1 MKKNLKLKERLGA
14 FFLALLFVLQAVL
27 SLLPVASGSVVH
39 AAVNSIGTWKDE
51 EMIDY
56 DYRFNMKYQPGVTSY
71 ETFGCDNKDR
81 EAFSDHGR
89 SDRDAETVRVSENY
103 KPGSAGIR
111 YNNIG
116 RDAAGNIVDVRLTL
130 MGVQNAEERYDIRTP
145 ISKTENNGGMT
156 FAWKNNE
163 SYPVVGFSRNSI
175 GVFIYSVGSAKVNF
189 QFLKHGTEEVLPVSG
204 HGTIRDIDAAQGVEI
219 PPDSNLQDVYI
230 LEGNDFLKVNGTYV
244 GSQNEAIDPDDKK
257 GWLNMI
263 YDTDNFNLVFSH
275 QEKLDMWDES
285 RANSINKAG
294 ALEKWVQGVKNKYV
308 DESGRTY
315 CETFQGQKFC
325 KGYAYFD
332 FTSYGFGGVEM
343 KKQPEKRVGE
353 TGCTWEEAST
363 ATKEQPFEMKECDE
377 FQYMIQTEVTPNRL
391 KSFVVEDTLEDCLV
405 IDDVS
410 KISVTNDVGQN
421 VTEQFQISTEGQHIV
436 CNARQE
442 YLQDEAF
449 TDNQIYTFTL
459 RVHRRPETEIDAS
472 RYLTEDGYTIFVP
485 NHATMSYERGNGTG
499 GTMDTET
506 VWVKGIIP
514 PELEV
519 SKNTSRYEWMT
530 GDIVDY
536 EVVVTQTKPYVQALN
551 VVVTDEIPAS
561 LQLLEGQYTAQTSAG
576 AAPCTLT
583 RQGENGWRVEC
594 PVLKYGES
602 IHVQFKCQ
610 ALDVSNGQEWENIV
624 SATAQNL
631 LNPKTGEQETRKDM
645 AEAWINT
652 PQIEIDKT
660 ADRYEWQAGEEV
672 AYRIVVNNVTPGTIA
687 KDVNITDIGLP
698 EGLVLSGGMQG
709 IEVLGVQQQI
719 NYPVPDKK
727 TGQAFEL
734 RQTESH
740 LEADENGFSF
750 YCSYVPYSLPVT
762 IIFHCTALENA
773 NGHESVNVASVTS
786 SNAPEKSDDA
796 EVYVN
801 TGEFRI
807 EKTADHYEW
816 QVGEEVEN
824 APH

>member
-1 MKKNLKLKERLGA
+1 
-14 FFLALLFVLQAVL
+14 
-27 SLLPVASGSVVH
+27 
-39 AAVNSIGTWKDE
+39 
-51 EMIDY
+51 
-56 DYRFNMKYQPGVTSY
+56 
-71 ETFGCDNKDR
+71 
-81 EAFSDHGR
+81 
-89 SDRDAETVRVSENY
+89 
-103 KPGSAGIR
+103 
-111 YNNIG
+111 
-116 RDAAGNIVDVRLTL
+116 
-130 MGVQNAEERYDIRTP
+130 
-145 ISKTENNGGMT
+145 
-156 FAWKNNE
+156 
-163 SYPVVGFSRNSI
+163 
-175 GVFIYSVGSAKVNF
+175 
-189 QFLKHGTEEVLPVSG
+189 
-204 HGTIRDIDAAQGVEI
+204 
-219 PPDSNLQDVYI
+219 
-230 LEGNDFLKVNGTYV
+230 
-244 GSQNEAIDPDDKK
+244 
-257 GWLNMI
+257 
-263 YDTDNFNLVFSH
+263 
-275 QEKLDMWDES
+275 
-285 RANSINKAG
+285 
-294 ALEKWVQGVKNKYV
+294 
-308 DESGRTY
+308 
-315 CETFQGQKFC
+315 
-325 KGYAYFD
+325 
-332 FTSYGFGGVEM
+332 
-343 KKQPEKRVGE
+343 
-353 TGCTWEEAST
+353 
-363 ATKEQPFEMKECDE
+363 
-377 FQYMIQTEVTPNRL
+377 MIQTEVTPNRL

-631 LNPKTGEQETRKDM
+631 LNPKTGEQGVCRM
-645 AEAWINT
+645 
-652 PQIEIDKT
+652 
-660 ADRYEWQAGEEV
+660 EV
-672 AYRIVVNNVTPGTIA
+672 
-687 KDVNITDIGLP
+687 
-698 EGLVLSGGMQG
+698 
-709 IEVLGVQQQI
+709 
-719 NYPVPDKK
+719 
-727 TGQAFEL
+727 
-734 RQTESH
+734 
-740 LEADENGFSF
+740 
-750 YCSYVPYSLPVT
+750 
-762 IIFHCTALENA
+762 
-773 NGHESVNVASVTS
+773 
-786 SNAPEKSDDA
+786 
-796 EVYVN
+796 
-801 TGEFRI
+801 
-807 EKTADHYEW
+807 
-816 QVGEEVEN
+816 
-824 APH
+824 

>member
-1 MKKNLKLKERLGA
+1 
-14 FFLALLFVLQAVL
+14 
-27 SLLPVASGSVVH
+27 
-39 AAVNSIGTWKDE
+39 
-51 EMIDY
+51 
-56 DYRFNMKYQPGVTSY
+56 
-71 ETFGCDNKDR
+71 
-81 EAFSDHGR
+81 
-89 SDRDAETVRVSENY
+89 
-103 KPGSAGIR
+103 
-111 YNNIG
+111 
-116 RDAAGNIVDVRLTL
+116 
-130 MGVQNAEERYDIRTP
+130 
-145 ISKTENNGGMT
+145 
-156 FAWKNNE
+156 
-163 SYPVVGFSRNSI
+163 
-175 GVFIYSVGSAKVNF
+175 
-189 QFLKHGTEEVLPVSG
+189 
-204 HGTIRDIDAAQGVEI
+204 
-219 PPDSNLQDVYI
+219 
-230 LEGNDFLKVNGTYV
+230 
-244 GSQNEAIDPDDKK
+244 
-257 GWLNMI
+257 
-263 YDTDNFNLVFSH
+263 
-275 QEKLDMWDES
+275 
-285 RANSINKAG
+285 
-294 ALEKWVQGVKNKYV
+294 
-308 DESGRTY
+308 
-315 CETFQGQKFC
+315 
-325 KGYAYFD
+325 
-332 FTSYGFGGVEM
+332 
-343 KKQPEKRVGE
+343 
-353 TGCTWEEAST
+353 
-363 ATKEQPFEMKECDE
+363 
-377 FQYMIQTEVTPNRL
+377 
-391 KSFVVEDTLEDCLV
+391 
-405 IDDVS
+405 
-410 KISVTNDVGQN
+410 
-421 VTEQFQISTEGQHIV
+421 
-436 CNARQE
+436 
-442 YLQDEAF
+442 
-449 TDNQIYTFTL
+449 
-459 RVHRRPETEIDAS
+459 
-472 RYLTEDGYTIFVP
+472 
-485 NHATMSYERGNGTG
+485 MSYERGNGTG

-773 NGHESVNVASVTS
+773 KRT
-786 SNAPEKSDDA
+786 
-796 EVYVN
+796 
-801 TGEFRI
+801 
-807 EKTADHYEW
+807 
-816 QVGEEVEN
+816 
-824 APH
+824 